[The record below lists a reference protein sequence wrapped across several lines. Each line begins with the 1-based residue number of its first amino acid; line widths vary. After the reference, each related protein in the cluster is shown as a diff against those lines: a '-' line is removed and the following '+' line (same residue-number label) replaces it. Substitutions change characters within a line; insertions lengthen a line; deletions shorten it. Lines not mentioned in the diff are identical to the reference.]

1 MGDRGPQ
8 VSLVVGETLSGAAR
22 RRERLDLNGF
32 ATAMPSYLEA
42 DYQIVRDC
50 LNRKKFAWEE
60 FVDRFMDLVLHVI
73 DYTAERRRQTLSDDE
88 RAELC
93 EAIFRSFRYNDYQL
107 LREFAFHSA
116 VSTYLTVITRRL
128 AVAFLSEE

>member
-1 MGDRGPQ
+1 MGRRMM
-8 VSLVVGETLSGAAR
+8 SVGGSAPTMLGYE
-22 RRERLDLNGF
+22 
-32 ATAMPSYLEA
+32 M
-42 DYQIVRDC
+42 VDC
-50 LNRKKFAWEE
+50 MFEGNE
-60 FVDRFMDLVLHVI
+60 
-73 DYTAERRRQTLSDDE
+73 TLSDDE

>member
-1 MGDRGPQ
+1 
-8 VSLVVGETLSGAAR
+8 
-22 RRERLDLNGF
+22 
-32 ATAMPSYLEA
+32 MPSYLEA

-73 DYTAERRRQTLSDDE
+73 DYTAERRRRTLSDDE

-107 LREFAFHSA
+107 LREIAFHSA